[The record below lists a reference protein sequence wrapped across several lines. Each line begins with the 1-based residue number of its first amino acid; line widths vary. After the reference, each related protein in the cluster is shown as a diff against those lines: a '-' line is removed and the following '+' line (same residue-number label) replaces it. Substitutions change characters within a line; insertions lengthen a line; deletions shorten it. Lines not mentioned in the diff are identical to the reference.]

1 MVVCMNKER
10 YLKLKKDFIVL
21 YLARNGIMTFLIT
34 LFTFSLDLSNY
45 YQISFPA
52 TIPYIFFNNIFTLM
66 YFCLLWIFNYLL
78 FELFKIINDWYDEN
92 HYQTLK
98 FMYHEHNY
106 SMSVD
111 SVSLLNSID
120 RASLL
125 SNEQTNII
133 KLSMSE
139 DNVMLSSYSQEI
151 GSVEENLSKAFYKGD
166 DLSISFSAKYLND
179 AIKSI
184 NGEKV
189 KVLFTGEMKPFII
202 MDFEKDDIIQLVLP
216 VRTY

>member
-92 HYQTLK
+92 HY
-98 FMYHEHNY
+98 
-106 SMSVD
+106 
-111 SVSLLNSID
+111 
-120 RASLL
+120 
-125 SNEQTNII
+125 
-133 KLSMSE
+133 
-139 DNVMLSSYSQEI
+139 
-151 GSVEENLSKAFYKGD
+151 
-166 DLSISFSAKYLND
+166 SISWMIYVIM
-179 AIKSI
+179 AILL
-184 NGEKV
+184 V
-189 KVLFTGEMKPFII
+189 
-202 MDFEKDDIIQLVLP
+202 IIQIVQLP
-216 VRTY
+216 TLFHIDAYLMFGFMILRSLKQIYKNRL

>member
-106 SMSVD
+106 SISWMIYVIMAI
-111 SVSLLNSID
+111 LL
-120 RASLL
+120 
-125 SNEQTNII
+125 
-133 KLSMSE
+133 
-139 DNVMLSSYSQEI
+139 V
-151 GSVEENLSKAFYKGD
+151 
-166 DLSISFSAKYLND
+166 
-179 AIKSI
+179 
-184 NGEKV
+184 
-189 KVLFTGEMKPFII
+189 
-202 MDFEKDDIIQLVLP
+202 IIQIVQFPTLFHIDAYLMFGFMIL
-216 VRTY
+216 RSLKQIYKNRL

>member
-1 MVVCMNKER
+1 
-10 YLKLKKDFIVL
+10 
-21 YLARNGIMTFLIT
+21 
-34 LFTFSLDLSNY
+34 
-45 YQISFPA
+45 
-52 TIPYIFFNNIFTLM
+52 M
-66 YFCLLWIFNYLL
+66 YP
-78 FELFKIINDWYDEN
+78 EN
-92 HYQTLK
+92 
-98 FMYHEHNY
+98 FDY

-133 KLSMSE
+133 KLSMNE
-139 DNVMLSSYSQEI
+139 DEVILSSYSQEI
-151 GSVEENLSKAFYKGD
+151 GSVEENLSKAFYKGEP
-166 DLSISFSAKYLND
+166 LNISFSARYLND

-189 KVLFTGEMKPFII
+189 QVLFTGEMKPFII
-202 MDFEKDDIIQLVLP
+202 KDFDKEDIIQLVLP

>member
-92 HYQTLK
+92 HHQKLK
-98 FMYHEHNY
+98 FNIFNA
-106 SMSVD
+106 
-111 SVSLLNSID
+111 VSPDNISSKFTLHI
-120 RASLL
+120 
-125 SNEQTNII
+125 NE
-133 KLSMSE
+133 
-139 DNVMLSSYSQEI
+139 
-151 GSVEENLSKAFYKGD
+151 
-166 DLSISFSAKYLND
+166 
-179 AIKSI
+179 
-184 NGEKV
+184 
-189 KVLFTGEMKPFII
+189 LFFL
-202 MDFEKDDIIQLVLP
+202 F
-216 VRTY
+216 